1 MAGYSG
7 YLLWR
12 VYLGVDSYEFPVA
25 NYGDLGFRTLGRW
38 GRHVTNALQAIALL
52 LLVGQV
58 TLQYG
63 QNLSQVSKFKLCY
76 IVCPAIFAI
85 VGFFVSQIRTL
96 RAYGWIANCAVWLN
110 IFVMIMTM
118 GVMANSPPNYAISTL
133 GSAGGVVNPKTITPL
148 AKGGPYPAIIH
159 YNNIP
164 PSGLVGAINGMMSGV
179 LAYAGLQLYVEFM
192 AEMKRPRDFIKA
204 MWGAQFFIYVL
215 YLTYGCVVY
224 HLQGQYS
231 YNPSYQGVSIYG
243 WQTAGNMITL
253 ITALIAGGLYG
264 NIGVKCFYN
273 NILLDLFDAPPI
285 DTRRGKI
292 IYASLVPIW
301 WAIGFIIGKPFA
313 RRQPQKSTLTSFD

>member
-12 VYLGVDSYEFPVA
+12 VFLGLDSYEFPVR

-38 GRHVTNALQAIALL
+38 GRHVTNFLQALALL
-52 LLVGQV
+52 LIVGQV

-63 QNLSQVSKFKLCY
+63 QNISQVSKFKLCY

-85 VGFFVSQIRTL
+85 AGFFISQIRTL

-110 IFVMIMTM
+110 VFVMLMTM
-118 GVMANSPPNYAISTL
+118 GVMANSPPNYAISVL
-133 GSAGGVVNPKTITPL
+133 GSAGGTVDKKTITPM
-148 AKGGPYPAIIH
+148 GGKYPAIIH

-192 AEMKRPRDFIKA
+192 AEMKRPRDFLKA
-204 MWGAQFFIYVL
+204 MWGAQFFIYAI

-243 WQTAGNMITL
+243 WQTAGNMISL
-253 ITALIAGGLYG
+253 IAALIAGGLYG
-264 NIGVKCFYN
+264 NIGIKVFYN
-273 NILLDLFDAPPI
+273 NILLDWFGAPPI
-285 DTRRGKI
+285 DTRRGKL

-301 WAIGFIIGKPFA
+301 WTVGFIIGRAF
-313 RRQPQKSTLTSFD
+313 S